1 MITRILTG
9 LVITVIAFLLLRY
22 NEWLVRQMGLWAWA
36 ERHLGTEGG
45 TRLAYKL
52 IAIFG
57 IIVGLLTIAG
67 LHERFIKWIL
77 APLFRTPLS

>member
-1 MITRILTG
+1 MITRIIIG
-9 LVITVIAFLLLRY
+9 LIITIIAFLLLRY
-22 NEWLVRQMGLWAWA
+22 NEWLVRQIGMWAWA

-52 IAIFG
+52 IAFFG

-67 LHERFIKWIL
+67 LHERFIRWIL
-77 APLFRTPLS
+77 SPLFRVPLA